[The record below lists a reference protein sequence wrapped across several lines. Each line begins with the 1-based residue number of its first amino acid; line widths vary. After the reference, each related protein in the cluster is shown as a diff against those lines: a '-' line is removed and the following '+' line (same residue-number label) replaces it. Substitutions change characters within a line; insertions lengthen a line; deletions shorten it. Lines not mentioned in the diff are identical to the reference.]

1 MPTLELFGTKSCPYT
16 QEMREW
22 LEWKGTEFVEY
33 DVEADLAARD
43 RMRSLA
49 NGQRT
54 VPMLV
59 EGDKVVQVG
68 WQGHGCIVSVGES
81 WMSSACAITVHG
93 VVQGVGFRPFVF
105 RLAHANT
112 LAGWVLNGEE
122 GGEIFLEGAD
132 QNL

>member
-1 MPTLELFGTKSCPYT
+1 MAILELYGTKTCQYT

-33 DVEADLAARD
+33 DVEADLAARE

-59 EGDKVVQVG
+59 DGGKVVQIG
-68 WQGHGCIVSVGES
+68 WQGRGCVVSVE
-81 WMSSACAITVHG
+81 
-93 VVQGVGFRPFVF
+93 
-105 RLAHANT
+105 
-112 LAGWVLNGEE
+112 
-122 GGEIFLEGAD
+122 
-132 QNL
+132 